1 VLAAVQAFPL
11 SVAGRDIVPA
21 MTVEVEASSIA
32 VDFYTRNGFEGVP
45 EDRVHR
51 GFKSTGSATVLT
63 EAAASFGLLVT
74 LLDLLLFLVS

>member
-21 MTVEVEASSIA
+21 MTMEVEASSSA

-51 GFKSTGSATVLT
+51 TIANGYTKF
-63 EAAASFGLLVT
+63 T
-74 LLDLLLFLVS
+74 LPYMKMVVWLKLRPPIPP